1 MAENTWEIRKKQ
13 REAELKRAREVLSSI
28 NDDNYKD
35 FANEPMFDYNQE
47 KAPKGLDGKERD
59 LWQRYHVMLNADKKL
74 EDEQKNENNGGAQT
88 GGAGTGVSTNANA
101 NGNTNGNTNA
111 NANTNGNTN
120 ANGSKA
126 TEATVLGNSYYVP
139 PKQTKSTKNAMND
152 IMKEYGKSVEA
163 NRQDTNR
170 RTSMLGEQKNF
181 DTRKGWT
188 QDGYIGFS
196 TLNRDKKRTKR
207 ELEKAELNNERL
219 QQYLEIKRQGEDAIR
234 QLKDTGV
241 SSQEIQSQIADIESQ
256 ITGCDA
262 AIDEIKKS
270 DVWAKGTDN
279 PILKK
284 KIQSIGDKQAKL
296 ATQREALREQLGKQ
310 QTYENLVPQIAEL
323 AEKQLS
329 VTKDGIKALG
339 QMVREGEYNRDAR
352 YKLKIAESMT
362 KEIEKIFGDGRVSD
376 EEQAKLGEIFNGI
389 DTLIEEERDSDPAI
403 REAQDEYDSA
413 KSKFS
418 YYLFDQIKSLMVL
431 MVGLSTG
438 NAQMIYSAM
447 DTYNRKIADAEAGY
461 TTDEIKAF
469 SNNNMKEITGGAD
482 AQYGLEQLLPV
493 LKQNEEFK
501 LLDSYDKALMVD
513 ALYQA
518 FQEYKKYSGE
528 GDFAT
533 WYATQLEDKGGWA
546 GLVKYLLG
554 VGALNQDKISPML
567 KKFLGV
573 PEDPGVSYNIDTK
586 GKTDSIIDSVL
597 KGMESEN
604 ATAQVDPTVTRDKQG
619 LVQNILGQRMGG
631 QGGGAPQGG
640 GTAQPVNSSWGQA

>member
-1 MAENTWEIRKKQ
+1 MAENTRELRKKQ
-13 REAELKRAREVLSSI
+13 KAAEEAQLKREREILKSI
-28 NDDNYKD
+28 NDGNYKD
-35 FANEPMFDYNQE
+35 FANEPMFDYNQ
-47 KAPKGLDGKERD
+47 KAAPKGLNRREGEI
-59 LWQRYHVMLNADKKL
+59 WQRYHFMLNK
-74 EDEQKNENNGGAQT
+74 EQEEAQKNGGAQT
-88 GGAGTGVSTNANA
+88 GGTNNGEAGTGVNANA
-101 NGNTNGNTNA
+101 NA
-111 NANTNGNTN
+111 NANTNT
-120 ANGSKA
+120 NGSNA
-126 TEATVLGNSYYVP
+126 PEATVVGVSTYAP
-139 PKQTKSTKNAMND
+139 AKSAKDAMND
-152 IMKEYGKSVEA
+152 IMKAYGKSVEA
-163 NRQDTNR
+163 NRRDTNR
-170 RTSMLGEQKNF
+170 RTSMLGEQKSF
-181 DTRKGWT
+181 DTRRGWT

-196 TLNRDKKRTKR
+196 TLNHDKKQAKR

-241 SSQEIQSQIADIESQ
+241 SSQEIQSQIQDIESQ

-310 QTYENLVPQIAEL
+310 QTYEKLVPQIAKL
-323 AEKQLS
+323 AEEQLA
-329 VTKDGIKALG
+329 VTEEGIKALG
-339 QMVREGEYNRDAR
+339 QMNREGKYNRDAR
-352 YKLKIAESMT
+352 YKHKIAESMT
-362 KEIEKIFGDGRVSD
+362 KEIKKIFEDGRVSD
-376 EEQAKLGEIFNGI
+376 EEQAKLGEIFDGI
-389 DTLIEEERDSDPAI
+389 DTLIEEERDSDLAI

-447 DTYNRKIADAEAGY
+447 DTYNRKIADAEAEY

-469 SNNNMKEITGGAD
+469 SNNNVKEITGSAD
-482 AQYGLEQLLPV
+482 AQYELEQLLPV
-493 LKQNEEFK
+493 LNQNKIFK
-501 LLDSYDKALMVD
+501 ELDSNDKALAVD

-518 FQEYKKYSGE
+518 FQEYQKHSGE
-528 GDFAT
+528 GDFAVWFT
-533 WYATQLEDKGGWA
+533 TQQDNGSGWV
-546 GLVKYLLG
+546 GVIKSLLG
-554 VGALNQDKISPML
+554 AGALNADTLNTMF
-567 KKFLGV
+567 KKFLGI
-573 PEDPGVSYNIDTK
+573 PEGPGVSYSLDTK
-586 GKTDSIIDSVL
+586 GKTDSLIDSVL

-604 ATAQVDPTVTRDKQG
+604 ATAQVDPTITRDKQG
-619 LVQNILGQRMGG
+619 MVQTVLSSRMGG
-631 QGGGAPQGG
+631 QGGAPQGG

>member
-1 MAENTWEIRKKQ
+1 MAESTWEIKRKQK
-13 REAELKRAREVLSSI
+13 EAQLKRAREVLSSI

-59 LWQRYHVMLNADKKL
+59 LWQRYHVMLNADKDL
-74 EDEQKNENNGGAQT
+74 EDAQKNENNGGAQT
-88 GGAGTGVSTNANA
+88 GGAGTGVNANA
-101 NGNTNGNTNA
+101 NANANANTTTNSTGANTNA
-111 NANTNGNTN
+111 NAN
-120 ANGSKA
+120 ANGSKVP
-126 TEATVLGNSYYVP
+126 EATVLGSSYYVP
-139 PKQTKSTKNAMND
+139 PKKPQSTKDAMND
-152 IMKEYGKSVEA
+152 IMKDYGKSVEA
-163 NRQDTNR
+163 NRRDTNR
-170 RTSMLGEQKNF
+170 RTSMLGEQKGF

-196 TLNRDKKRTKR
+196 TLNRDKKRAKR

-310 QTYENLVPQIAEL
+310 QTYENLVPQIGKL
-323 AEKQLS
+323 AEQQLS
-329 VTKDGIKALG
+329 VTKEGIKALG

-376 EEQAKLGEIFNGI
+376 EEQAKLGEIFDGI

-431 MVGLSTG
+431 LVGLSTG
-438 NAQMIYSAM
+438 NAQMVYSAM

-513 ALYQA
+513 ALYQS

-573 PEDPGVSYNIDTK
+573 SEGPGVSYSLDTK

-604 ATAQVDPTVTRDKQG
+604 ATAQVDPKVVRDKQG
-619 LVQNILGQRMGG
+619 AVQNALASRLGG
-631 QGGGAPQGG
+631 QGAAPQGG
-640 GTAQPVNSSWGQA
+640 GTAQPVNPSWGQA

>member
-1 MAENTWEIRKKQ
+1 MAESTWEIRKKQ

-88 GGAGTGVSTNANA
+88 GGTGTGVNANA
-101 NGNTNGNTNA
+101 NANA
-111 NANTNGNTN
+111 NANSTGANTN

-126 TEATVLGNSYYVP
+126 PEATVLGSSYYVP
-139 PKQTKSTKNAMND
+139 PKQPKSTKDTMND

-163 NRQDTNR
+163 NRRDTNK
-170 RTSMLGEQKNF
+170 RTSMLGEQKGF

-196 TLNRDKKRTKR
+196 TLNRDKKRAKR

-219 QQYLEIKRQGEDAIR
+219 QQYLEIKRQYEDAVS
-234 QLKDTGV
+234 QLRDTGV
-241 SSQEIQSQIADIESQ
+241 SSQELESQ
-256 ITGCDA
+256 ISELDSGIAGCDA

-279 PILKK
+279 PMLKK

-296 ATQREALREQLGKQ
+296 ATQREALKEQLGKQ

-323 AEKQLS
+323 AEKQLA
-329 VTKDGIKALG
+329 VTEEGIKALG
-339 QMVREGEYNRDAR
+339 QMNRESKYNRDAR
-352 YKLKIAESMT
+352 YKHKIAESMT
-362 KEIEKIFGDGRVSD
+362 KEIKKIFEDGRVSD

-469 SNNNMKEITGGAD
+469 SNNNMKEITGNAD

-493 LKQNEEFK
+493 LEQNKIFK
-501 LLDSYDKALMVD
+501 ELDSNDKALAVD
-513 ALYQA
+513 ALYKA
-518 FQEYKKYSGE
+518 FQEYQKHSDE
-528 GDFAT
+528 GDFAVWFT
-533 WYATQLEDKGGWA
+533 TQQDNGSDWA
-546 GLVKYLLG
+546 GLIKYLLNA
-554 VGALNQDKISPML
+554 GALNSKTLNSMF
-567 KKFLGV
+567 KKFLDDS
-573 PEDPGVSYNIDTK
+573 EEPGVSYNLDTK

-631 QGGGAPQGG
+631 QGGAPQGG

>member
-1 MAENTWEIRKKQ
+1 MAENTWEIREKQ
-13 REAELKRAREVLSSI
+13 RKAELKRAREVLGSI

-47 KAPKGLDGKERD
+47 KAPKGLDGKERV

-88 GGAGTGVSTNANA
+88 GGAGTGVNANA
-101 NGNTNGNTNA
+101 NANA
-111 NANTNGNTN
+111 NAITNANTN
-120 ANGSKA
+120 ANGSNAPKA
-126 TEATVLGNSYYVP
+126 IVLGNSHYVP
-139 PKQTKSTKNAMND
+139 PKQTQSTKDAMND
-152 IMKEYGKSVEA
+152 IMKDYGKSVEA
-163 NRQDTNR
+163 NRRDTNR
-170 RTSMLGEQKNF
+170 RTSVLGEQKNF
-181 DTRKGWT
+181 DTGKGWT

-196 TLNRDKKRTKR
+196 TLNRDKKRAKR

-219 QQYLEIKRQGEDAIR
+219 QQYLEIKKQYEDAVS
-234 QLKDTGV
+234 QLRDTGV
-241 SSQEIQSQIADIESQ
+241 SSQELESQIAELDSGIA
-256 ITGCDA
+256 GCDA

-279 PILKK
+279 PMLKK

-296 ATQREALREQLGKQ
+296 ATQREALKEQLKNQ
-310 QTYENLVPQIAEL
+310 QTYENLVPQIGKL
-323 AEKQLS
+323 AEQQLS

-339 QMVREGEYNRDAR
+339 QMVREDEYNRDAR

-362 KEIEKIFGDGRVSD
+362 KEIEKIFRDGRVSD

-469 SNNNMKEITGGAD
+469 SNNNMKEITGNAD

-493 LKQNEEFK
+493 LEQDKYLKELNAN
-501 LLDSYDKALMVD
+501 DKALVVD
-513 ALYQA
+513 ALYRA
-518 FQEYKKYSGE
+518 FQTYKTHSGE

-533 WYATQLEDKGGWA
+533 WYATQLENGNGWA
-546 GLVKYLLG
+546 GIVRTLLQT
-554 VGALNQDKISPML
+554 GALNYDKVSPML

-573 PEDPGVSYNIDTK
+573 SEDPGVSYNIDTK

-597 KGMESEN
+597 KEMESEN

-631 QGGGAPQGG
+631 QGGAPQGG